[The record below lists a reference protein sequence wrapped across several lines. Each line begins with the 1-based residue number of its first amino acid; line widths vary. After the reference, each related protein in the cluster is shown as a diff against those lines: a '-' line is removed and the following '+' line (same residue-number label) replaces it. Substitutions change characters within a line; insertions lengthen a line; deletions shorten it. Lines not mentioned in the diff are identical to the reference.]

1 MPRSLSQTGP
11 EKRRFTWPKG
21 TPQIIALLLVLLVD
35 SLVAPHFYQVVL
47 QDGRLFGS
55 PIDILNR
62 AAPVALLAIGMT
74 LVIATG
80 GIDLSVG
87 AVMAIAG
94 ATAASMTVAGHSL
107 PVVLLAALAAG
118 ALAGL
123 WNGILVA
130 VLKIQPFVATLILM
144 VAGRGVAQLIT
155 AGQIVTFDSPALAWL
170 GSGSFLL
177 FPTPVIIAAATLLL
191 FWLFTRKTALGMF
204 IEAVGINIRA
214 AKNAG
219 VNTRIVVMLAY
230 VLSGVCAAI
239 AGIIVAA
246 DIRGA
251 DANNAGLWLELD
263 AILAVVIGGASLMGG
278 RFNLL
283 LSVVGALIIQGMNT
297 GILLSGFPPEMNQVV
312 KAVVVL
318 CVLIVQSPRF
328 IGLLKGV
335 RGHDKTYFT
344 VDEHPRGVCS
354 GLSLLPDAIPR
365 LCLDAGDLQ
374 YPDG

>member
-1 MPRSLSQTGP
+1 MPRTVPQSGQP
-11 EKRRFTWPKG
+11 KRRFSWPKG
-21 TPQIIALLLVLLVD
+21 MPQIIALLLVLAVD
-35 SLVAPHFYQVVL
+35 SLVAPHFFQVLL

-107 PVVLLAALAAG
+107 PVVLFAALGAG

-155 AGQIVTFDSPALAWL
+155 SGQIVTFDSPALSWL
-170 GSGSFLL
+170 GSGSLL
-177 FPTPVIIAAATLLL
+177 LLPTPVIIAVATLLL
-191 FWLFTRKTALGMF
+191 FWLFTRRTALGMF

-230 VLSGVCAAI
+230 VLSGICAAI

-263 AILAVVIGGASLMGG
+263 AILAVVIGGGSLMGG

-297 GILLSGFPPEMNQVV
+297 GILLSGFPPELNQVV

-335 RGHDKTYFT
+335 RGRDKT
-344 VDEHPRGVCS
+344 
-354 GLSLLPDAIPR
+354 
-365 LCLDAGDLQ
+365 
-374 YPDG
+374 